1 MNQSPELA
9 GIVISGLSPAPIPPQ
24 EPNVFERVANHLYN
38 LARRPLV
45 ALRSRE
51 VLRIAASIK
60 YDLEPLVAHLESIGH
75 TCPICR
81 FNAMNLRAEV
91 FASTIRR
98 IVTQGK
104 CNHHPGSYVEFE
116 SKHRDDF
123 DRSDKLSRWIN
134 GF

>member
-1 MNQSPELA
+1 MNTAPELA
-9 GIVISGLSPAPIPPQ
+9 GIYVAGLDPAPKPPRM
-24 EPNVFERVANHLYN
+24 PNWMEKLANLIFNYV
-38 LARRPLV
+38 RKPLV

-60 YDLEPLVAHLESIGH
+60 YDLQPLITHLESIGH

-104 CNHHPGSYVEFE
+104 CNHHPGSYFEFE

-123 DRSDKLSRWIN
+123 DRSEKLSAWIN